1 MQSSTELTIN
11 TSTTVSHSFLHFTIQ
26 EFLAAYHLSKQ
37 PSQVQELFLEVHSK
51 DPQFSMLITFLVGL
65 NSSVLHCIKLPESE
79 IQDLSTFHLHLLY
92 ETQSPKDVCKF
103 LGNKIVKYY
112 PALTST
118 SLDLH
123 ALSYCLCY
131 SDCRWYLKINL
142 QSFSSLFRNTDES
155 YKGHIWGLTIRDAS
169 VRNIQLFFSLPK
181 RLFSDLY
188 RLVIMPCEPVGSV
201 VGNIL
206 SDGHAVSKLEANF
219 FCE

>member
-1 MQSSTELTIN
+1 MHD
-11 TSTTVSHSFLHFTIQ
+11 TTVYHSFLHFTIQ

-65 NSSVLHCIKLPESE
+65 NSSVLHCIKLPESV

-103 LGNKIVKYY
+103 LGNKTVVKYS

-123 ALSYCLCY
+123 ALSYCLC
-131 SDCRWYLKINL
+131 SSECCWFLKVNL
-142 QSFSSLFRNTDES
+142 RNFTSLFKSQMSCTRGRLRWPRRVTC
-155 YKGHIWGLTIRDAS
+155 LR
-169 VRNIQLFFSLPK
+169 LP
-181 RLFSDLY
+181 
-188 RLVIMPCEPVGSV
+188 PQ
-201 VGNIL
+201 
-206 SDGHAVSKLEANF
+206 
-219 FCE
+219 